1 MYLDLIFNIKYYK
14 HMQTY
19 IMDQF
24 YTEEFML
31 DRGIEELGKR
41 DKKKKAFVKPEISSF
56 NQKTYISNFND
67 FCKSMNRENNNVKNF
82 IESELQCTTV
92 IINDNGD
99 EYPQSLKIEGKYKTA
114 QLTPIFTRYIE
125 KFVICKNCKSSYTII
140 YKKNR
145 LLTIKCED
153 CLSENSI

>member
-1 MYLDLIFNIKYYK
+1 MES
-14 HMQTY
+14 
-19 IMDQF
+19 F

-41 DKKKKAFVKPEISSF
+41 EKKKKGFVKPEISSF

-67 FCKSMNRENNNVKNF
+67 FCKSMNRENSSVKTF
-82 IESELQCTTV
+82 IESELQCMTV
-92 IINDNGD
+92 IINENGD
-99 EYPQSLKIEGKYKTA
+99 EMPQSLKIEGKYKPA

-125 KFVICKNCKSSYTII
+125 KYVICKNCKSSFTTI

-145 LLTIKCED
+145 ILTMKCGD
-153 CLSENSI
+153 CLSENSV